1 MMKSYIKLILIIVF
15 VLGLRSVSSAQNL
28 PLSTKLNKDTI
39 ILGEQ
44 TELILEAKVPK
55 SDLVLFPV
63 YKDTISKNIELI
75 KESETQITESGNDKI
90 FKKSYIITSFDTGLN
105 IIPSLPLRLVSNSD
119 TNLFLSTE
127 AQIYVKPYVLLDT
140 IPVDTIYAD
149 FAGYV
154 VYGKDGFK
162 KEIEQYIPDSVKQS
176 VPADSLDAMKKY
188 VYEQLYNIFSSE
200 LTQNTGLYD
209 KDDIT
214 KIAESSAQ
222 KMFLVDKSGIL
233 KDYVVAGSVDTVFV
247 QEYQQVTQGQP
258 LFTLYRI
265 KDIKENQ
272 YNTPFNLA
280 EFWYYFKKYLKQF
293 WWAILLFL
301 AIIATLVYFLAFY
314 KKGRKPTFFKVKPD
328 EPAHVIALEKLESI
342 RKEKIWSRGQIKE
355 FHVQVTDVI
364 REYLENRFG
373 IQAIEMTSSE
383 ILDITS
389 CTTGINDTDQ
399 MKLRQILEIADAV
412 KFAKYQ
418 ALQNENDLS
427 LRNSFEFVE
436 STKEII
442 DEKLNLKQSEAQIE
456 LNEDINHDKL
466 KNEENE

>member
-1 MMKSYIKLILIIVF
+1 MKSYLKLILI
-15 VLGLRSVSSAQNL
+15 VLCVPGFNYFSNAQTLPVSI
-28 PLSTKLNKDTI
+28 KLNKDTI

-44 TELILEAKVPK
+44 TEILIEAKVPK
-55 SDLVLFPV
+55 TDQVLFPV

-75 KESETQITESGNDKI
+75 TETETQITESGKDKT

-105 IIPSLPLRLVSNSD
+105 VIPSIPLRVVSNSD
-119 TNLFLSTE
+119 TNIFLSAET
-127 AQIYVKPYVLLDT
+127 QLIVKPYVLLDT
-140 IPVDTIYAD
+140 IPVDTTYAD

-162 KEIEQYIPDSVKQS
+162 KEIEQYIPDSIKQS
-176 VPADSLDAMKKY
+176 VSTDSLEVMKKY
-188 VYEQLYNIFSSE
+188 LYEQLYNIFSSE
-200 LTQNTGLYD
+200 LTKNTGLYD
-209 KDDIT
+209 KNAIT
-214 KIAESSAQ
+214 KIAEASAQ
-222 KMFLVDKSGIL
+222 KMFIVDKAGIL

-247 QEYQQVTQGQP
+247 QEYQQVMQGQA

-272 YNTPFNLA
+272 YNTAFNLA

-293 WWAILLFL
+293 WWAILLAMAL
-301 AIIATLVYFLAFY
+301 IAGLVYFLLFH
-314 KKGRKPTFFKVKPD
+314 KKGKKPVFFKVKPD
-328 EPAHVIALEKLESI
+328 EPAHIIALAKLENI
-342 RKEKIWSRGQIKE
+342 RKEKIWSRGQVKE
-355 FHVQVTDVI
+355 YHVQVTDVI

-383 ILDITS
+383 ILGITS
-389 CTTGINDTDQ
+389 VTIGISDEDQ
-399 MKLRQILEIADAV
+399 IKLSQVLEVADAV

-436 STKEII
+436 NTKEVI
-442 DEKLNLKQSEAQIE
+442 DEKLNLKLSEPQIE
-456 LNEDINHDKL
+456 LNETINQDTS

>member
-1 MMKSYIKLILIIVF
+1 MKRQLRLLLIIVF
-15 VLGLRSVSSAQNL
+15 AVGFFSISNAQKL
-28 PLSTKLNKDTI
+28 PISIKLNKDTI

-44 TELILEAKVPK
+44 TELTIEAKVPK
-55 SDLVLFPV
+55 TDQIIFPV

-75 KESETQITESGNDKI
+75 KETETQITESGNDKT

-105 IIPSLPLRLVSNSD
+105 VIPSLPLRVVSNSD
-119 TNLFLSTE
+119 TNLFLSSE
-127 AQIYVKPYVLLDT
+127 MQIFVNPYVLLDT
-140 IPVDTIYAD
+140 IPVDTVFAD

-176 VPADSLDAMKKY
+176 VPADSLEVMKTY
-188 VYEQLYNIFSSE
+188 LYEQLYNLFSSE
-200 LTQNTGLYD
+200 LTKNTGLYN
-209 KDDIT
+209 KDEIT
-214 KIAESSAQ
+214 KIAESSTQ
-222 KMFLVDKSGIL
+222 KMFLVDKGGIL

-280 EFWYYFKKYLKQF
+280 ELWFYLKKYLKQF
-293 WWAILLFL
+293 WWALLL
-301 AIIATLVYFLAFY
+301 LLVIIATLIYFIAFY
-314 KKGRKPTFFKVKPD
+314 KKDKKSVFFKVKPD
-328 EPAHVIALEKLESI
+328 EPAHVIALAKLESI
-342 RKEKIWSRGQIKE
+342 RREKIWSRGQIKE
-355 FHVQVTDVI
+355 YHVQITDVI

-383 ILDITS
+383 ILAITS
-389 CTTGINDTDQ
+389 STTGISESDQ
-399 MKLRQILEIADAV
+399 NKLQQILEIADAV

-418 ALQNENDLS
+418 SMQNENDLS
-427 LRNSFEFVE
+427 LKNSFEFVE
-436 STKEII
+436 TTKEII
-442 DEKLNLKQSEAQIE
+442 DEKLNLKLSEPQIE
-456 LNEDINHDKL
+456 LNEITKEEITKDK
-466 KNEENE
+466 ENE

>member
-1 MMKSYIKLILIIVF
+1 MKSFFKPILIIACIF
-15 VLGLRSVSSAQNL
+15 GLSFITRAQNL
-28 PLSTKLNKDTI
+28 PLSVKLKNDTI
-39 ILGEQ
+39 LLGAQ

-55 SDLVLFPV
+55 TDQVLFPV

-75 KESETQITESGNDKI
+75 KETETQITESGNDKI

-119 TNLFLSTE
+119 TNIFLSTE

-188 VYEQLYNIFSSE
+188 LYEQLYNIFSSE
-200 LTQNTGLYD
+200 ITKNTGLYD
-209 KDDIT
+209 KDAIT
-214 KIAESSAQ
+214 KIAEASAQ

-258 LFTLYRI
+258 LFTLFRI

-293 WWAILLFL
+293 WWAILLLL
-301 AIIATLVYFLAFY
+301 AMLSALVYFLVFY
-314 KKGRKPTFFKVKPD
+314 KKGKKPTLFKIKPD
-328 EPAHVIALEKLESI
+328 EPAHIIALAKLENI

-383 ILDITS
+383 ILGITS
-389 CTTGINDTDQ
+389 TTDEISNEDQ
-399 MKLRQILEIADAV
+399 LKLRQILEIADAV

-456 LNEDINHDKL
+456 LNEDINHDTL